1 MKKPPQCSFFRLI
14 IQTKIHPTES
24 LDKLKDALRN
34 VIQHSTMNIEKQTL
48 LVGRSERIDSLV
60 TIYEQVR
67 ARQSVSVL
75 RRMLMNHMDRSTTW
89 FLLNKQAAAAG
100 VVALVDTDSESP
112 LGAIRIHIQCD
123 TLQQVIEWLT

>member
-1 MKKPPQCSFFRLI
+1 MKKPPECSFFRLI
-14 IQTKIHPTES
+14 VQTRIHSTES

-34 VIQHSTMNIEKQTL
+34 VMQHSTMNIEKQTL
-48 LVGRSERIDSLV
+48 LVGRSERIDSLI

-75 RRMLMNHMDRSTTW
+75 RRMLINHMDRSTTW

-112 LGAIRIHIQCD
+112 LGAIRVHIRSD
-123 TLQQVIEWLT
+123 TLQQIIEWLA

>member
-14 IQTKIHPTES
+14 VQTRIHPTES

-75 RRMLMNHMDRSTTW
+75 RRMLINHMDRSTTW

-100 VVALVDTDSESP
+100 VVALADTDSESP
-112 LGAIRIHIQCD
+112 LGAIRVHIQCD

>member
-1 MKKPPQCSFFRLI
+1 
-14 IQTKIHPTES
+14 
-24 LDKLKDALRN
+24 
-34 VIQHSTMNIEKQTL
+34 MNIEKQTL

-75 RRMLMNHMDRSTTW
+75 RRMLMNHMDGSTTW

-112 LGAIRIHIQCD
+112 LGAIRVHIQCD

>member
-1 MKKPPQCSFFRLI
+1 MKKPPECSFFRLI
-14 IQTKIHPTES
+14 VQTRIHSTES

-34 VIQHSTMNIEKQTL
+34 VMQHSTMNIEKQTL
-48 LVGRSERIDSLV
+48 LVGRSERIDSLI

-75 RRMLMNHMDRSTTW
+75 RRMLINHMDRSTTW

-112 LGAIRIHIQCD
+112 LGAIRVHIQSD
-123 TLQQVIEWLT
+123 TLQQIIEWLA